1 MNFTPEDQVKSYLY
15 LHDGIEITGRNAD
28 KFIADLEPMKANWPR
43 RDFNDQGVL
52 SSAYCTLAEAYFQK
66 KNHEKAI
73 ELMQEGIEE
82 IHQLSNYAY
91 EVLSSMHRQL
101 GHYYVYANQDDDA
114 LKNLRLHVFYLC
126 ISHTHYNVREF
137 YSFRSVSEFSLK
149 DLRDNTITL
158 ADPDTFNDVVDS
170 LIYPWLYAQRQDL
183 QTDLE
188 FKEADLLQEAW
199 SYARIR
205 CFAFNKPL
213 PTIENP
219 TPKPYSDRAEYSNTL
234 MWSHY
239 TNYHRGFCVR
249 YQFPSSLT
257 HEDIVNKRVL
267 VMGEVKYV
275 DNVPMDTASFNLQK
289 AFFTKNKDWSYEHE
303 KRLLYYDTETT
314 EKYHPVPV
322 PEDSVTDVYFGVRC
336 TDEDKKSIIDA
347 LKGKNV
353 KYHRMVIDLNDIYC
367 LLPKDF
373 DPVTLKDIVITK
385 TEKKEDVCKP
395 QLKCIP
401 KLIKSAFKCLKG
413 DNTEE

>member
-15 LHDGIEITGRNAD
+15 LHDGIKITGRNAD
-28 KFIADLEPMKANWPR
+28 QFIADLEPMKANWPR
-43 RDFNDQGVL
+43 RDFTDQGVL

-66 KNHEKAI
+66 KNIDKAI
-73 ELMQEGIEE
+73 DLMQDGIEE
-82 IHQLSNYAY
+82 INQLSKHAY
-91 EVLSSMHRQL
+91 NVLSSMHRQL
-101 GHYYVYANQDDDA
+101 AHYYVYANQDNDA

-137 YSFRSVSEFSLK
+137 YSFRSVNEFSLK

-170 LIYPWLYAQRQDL
+170 LIQPWLYAQRQDL
-183 QTDLE
+183 RTDLE
-188 FKEADLLQEAW
+188 LKEANLLQEAW
-199 SYARIR
+199 GYARIR

-213 PTIENP
+213 PTNDNP
-219 TPKPYSDRAEYSNTL
+219 MPKPYSDRAEYSNTL

-239 TNYHRGFCVR
+239 TSIHKGFCVR
-249 YQFPSSLT
+249 YQFPSTLT
-257 HEDIVNKRVL
+257 HEDLVNKRVL

-275 DNVPMDTASFNLQK
+275 ENVPMDTETFDLQR
-289 AFFTKNKDWSYEHE
+289 AFFTKSKDWSYEHE
-303 KRLLYYDTETT
+303 KRLLYYDIDTT

-322 PEDSVTDVYFGVRC
+322 PENSITDVYFGVRC
-336 TDEDKKSIIDA
+336 SDEDKKKIIDA

-353 KYHRMVIDLNDIYC
+353 KYHRMVIDLNDIYR

-385 TEKKEDVCKP
+385 AEKKEKLCKP
-395 QLKCIP
+395 QLNCIP
-401 KLIKSAFKCLKG
+401 KLIKAAFKCVNG
-413 DNTEE
+413 DKKE